1 MALDLDNVVEKQ
13 KTKRLMQ
20 LKMLSYLTTSLIE
33 YSDKDVTILEMLF
46 KDLNIERKLINV
58 FYFW

>member
-58 FYFW
+58 FYF